1 MHAKHNSDISHIWL
15 FFLLST
21 FLNLCPKCRVSSAE
35 LLYMSMSFWQK
46 RKAKDIRNA
55 LWLQLFTNLICI
67 HKTPNTWLIV
77 SLDVVKC
84 KAQWDKMSTSMW
96 QAHHPSRSDK
106 LRLVYFGLTKIN
118 VSETALCISISIHS
132 FLFCKNIHIS
142 MFTTQ

>member
-35 LLYMSMSFWQK
+35 LSLHVNEFLTE
-46 RKAKDIRNA
+46 KAKDIRNA

-67 HKTPNTWLIV
+67 HKTPNTWLTV